1 MESIENYNVMLIHGA
16 YGKNKGFLDVK
27 DTARIKEAY
36 VATKP
41 LDNGAALGRYHEN
54 LDDEPRLLHWL
65 TTKVFDEPEMNVDD
79 VHPKHSYV
87 YQWRSFSNPA
97 NSSYNNAFELG
108 DRTWFMPATRYEH
121 RRAMMEEAQ
130 EVKASVYDSTERK
143 YIYGQE
149 ALDTIR
155 RNTDLYRQLAS
166 RYILIGHSM
175 GGVVAREYVQGD
187 FYNGDVDKIITLD
200 SPHEGTGALNMQLG
214 MLDAWEKDGK
224 TISQT
229 MALMGTVG
237 ITLAI
242 LTDSKAAV
250 TGVFLLAAALNGLNL
265 GVDLLVSLGLED
277 YEASDSLV
285 CYVDPESS
293 GCRNIVDLQ
302 NASYKADSMP
312 MFRLLAGEYSMT
324 FTAPHLEWRN
334 AMSYFIPEALTSA
347 VANLVEQVSGGGSFT
362 ANHVNA
368 ITGLVLGIFGGINLQ
383 EHGSSLVEISN
394 GLGENTNLFTEGFVD
409 VKKETFNAAY
419 NASKEDLTI
428 WNAVLLGYESAFVLA
443 SFIPYEPVKLAAKA
457 ALGTV
462 TAGMLMETMIPA
474 TYAGVKD
481 LSESHQMPLY
491 AKHIGEW
498 YSDKNSFTHLAKG
511 FSEYTPYL
519 MEDFLYERPF
529 VNLALNDTATL
540 NQLQGMSDSARDV
553 STLNHNC
560 YYIASGD
567 TAKDAVVKKA
577 TSCAVG
583 LFKAANDLN
592 STQKNQPLSG
602 LTTPL
607 RFHSESDW
615 SKMGVKVDRWE
626 KVDGLHPD
634 GSLNEKGV
642 PIRHVERYEVLAIT
656 VENWIEKYS
665 FVVDD
670 LMPHRLRQIRM
681 NFNFVTEIAWE
692 CDITEPENSDTAC
705 TVYKRSGGG
714 SWENPIVLVD
724 SVMQVDESGDSV
736 KVERKTTI
744 DKVPHPVKKNGQ
756 FDFIATDFYP
766 NLLAI
771 QKDNQNTVTIST
783 VNKIGLSNTQRFNS
797 IA

>member
-1 MESIENYNVMLIHGA
+1 MKKYVAFLLVLTLICDSWSIPKPMESIENYNVMLIHGA
-16 YGKNKGFLDVK
+16 YGKEKGFLDISDSTK
-27 DTARIKEAY
+27 IKEAY
-36 VATKP
+36 AATKA
-41 LDNGAALGRYHEN
+41 LDNGAALGRYYEKP
-54 LDDEPRLLHWL
+54 DDKPRLLHWL
-65 TTKVFDEPEMNVDD
+65 TTKVFEEPEMDSED
-79 VHPKHSYV
+79 AHPKYSYV

-108 DRTWFMPATRYEH
+108 SRTWYMPATKYEH

-130 EVKASVYDSTERK
+130 EVKAAVYDSTEKK
-143 YIYGQE
+143 YVYGQE
-149 ALDTIR
+149 ALDSIR
-155 RNTDLYRQLAS
+155 QNPDLYRQLAS

-175 GGVVAREYVQGD
+175 GGVVSREYVQGN

-214 MLDAWEKDGK
+214 MLDAWEKGGK

-229 MALMGTVG
+229 IALMGTVG

-250 TGVFLLAAALNGLNL
+250 TGVFLLAAALNGLNF

-277 YEASDSLV
+277 YETSDSLV

-302 NASYKADSMP
+302 NASYKADSMQ

-324 FTAPHLEWRN
+324 FTDPHLEWRN
-334 AMSYFIPEALTSA
+334 AMSYFIPEALTSP

-368 ITGLVLGIFGGINLQ
+368 TTGLVLGVFGGINLQ
-383 EHGSSLVEISN
+383 KQGSSLVETSN

-409 VKKETFNAAY
+409 VKKEMFNAAY
-419 NASKEDLTI
+419 NSSKEDLTV

-443 SFIPYEPVKLAAKA
+443 SFIPYEPVKFAAKA

-462 TAGMLMETMIPA
+462 TAGMLVEMMIPT
-474 TYAGVKD
+474 TYAGIKD
-481 LSESHQMPLY
+481 LAESHQMPLY

-498 YSDKNSFTHLAKG
+498 YSDKNSFTSLG
-511 FSEYTPYL
+511 NGSSSYTPYL

-553 STLNHNC
+553 STLNRNC
-560 YYIASGD
+560 FYLTPGD
-567 TAKDAVVKKA
+567 SAKDAAAKKA
-577 TSCAVG
+577 ANCAVG
-583 LFKAANDLN
+583 LFYKADDLT
-592 STQKNQPLSG
+592 SAIQKPVSALSE
-602 LTTPL
+602 LK
-607 RFHSESDW
+607 FHSSSDW
-615 SKMGVKVDRWE
+615 PKMGMKVDRWE
-626 KVDGLHPD
+626 RVDGLKLD
-634 GSLNEKGV
+634 GSDNPGGV
-642 PIRHVERYEVLAIT
+642 PIRHVERYEVPAIT
-656 VENWIEKYS
+656 VDNWIEKYS

-681 NFNFVTEIAWE
+681 NFNYQEEIAWE
-692 CDITEPENSDTAC
+692 CDIKKDSDANDAC
-705 TVYKRSGGG
+705 TVYKRTSG
-714 SWENPIVLVD
+714 SEWTEL
-724 SVMQVDESGDSV
+724 
-736 KVERKTTI
+736 RKE
-744 DKVPHPVKKNGQ
+744 KHPVKKNGQ
-756 FDFIATDFYP
+756 FDFEPRKYGYD

-783 VNKIGLSNTQRFNS
+783 VNKIGLSNIQRFY
-797 IA
+797 ATA